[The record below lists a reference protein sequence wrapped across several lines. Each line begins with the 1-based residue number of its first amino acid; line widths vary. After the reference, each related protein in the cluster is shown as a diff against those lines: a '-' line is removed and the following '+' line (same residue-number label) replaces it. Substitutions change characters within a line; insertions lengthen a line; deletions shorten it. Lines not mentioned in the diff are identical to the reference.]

1 MPPATVL
8 TLPFSSP
15 LHSHDFPGILFRNY
29 HLSLLQLPN
38 SHTCFHVPL
47 SILNPHV
54 CRAIQ
59 PLPAALLIRPP
70 CTPVNI
76 PFSRIPCPTFK
87 NYFNFLSKGLLSPF
101 HVPGPDLGTKTTPP
115 PTAQIPLLH
124 PHSFQTK
131 ANPAITRL
139 HRLPTSSLEP
149 PAPPPHRP
157 IQLFLARTPFWS
169 CPPKR
174 WVRCPAPLQ
183 GLREGAGLG
192 ERTQGPRGGGKAKG
206 ARGAR
211 VGRRGDAWGGESR
224 AGEGGE
230 ETWRGGTVFVSSVRS
245 YHSLE

>member
-1 MPPATVL
+1 MYLSIQTLFSAHLYLPKHIYQFGAHSGTRMPPATVL

-76 PFSRIPCPTFK
+76 SFSRIPCPTFK

-115 PTAQIPLLH
+115 PHGPI
-124 PHSFQTK
+124 
-131 ANPAITRL
+131 
-139 HRLPTSSLEP
+139 SSL
-149 PAPPPHRP
+149 APTLLPN
-157 IQLFLARTPFWS
+157 
-169 CPPKR
+169 
-174 WVRCPAPLQ
+174 
-183 GLREGAGLG
+183 
-192 ERTQGPRGGGKAKG
+192 
-206 ARGAR
+206 
-211 VGRRGDAWGGESR
+211 
-224 AGEGGE
+224 
-230 ETWRGGTVFVSSVRS
+230 
-245 YHSLE
+245 

>member
-76 PFSRIPCPTFK
+76 SFSRIPCPTFK

-115 PTAQIPLLH
+115 PRPKFLSCTHTPSKLRQTRPSRAFTDSQQVVSSLPLHRPTAPFSCFSRA
-124 PHSFQTK
+124 PHSG
-131 ANPAITRL
+131 AV
-139 HRLPTSSLEP
+139 P
-149 PAPPPHRP
+149 PNAGSAAPPRSRVSGRGRGSGSAPR
-157 IQLFLARTPFWS
+157 
-169 CPPKR
+169 
-174 WVRCPAPLQ
+174 VR
-183 GLREGAGLG
+183 GAG
-192 ERTQGPRGGGKAKG
+192 ERQRG
-206 ARGAR
+206 R
-211 VGRRGDAWGGESR
+211 
-224 AGEGGE
+224 E
-230 ETWRGGTVFVSSVRS
+230 ER
-245 YHSLE
+245 E